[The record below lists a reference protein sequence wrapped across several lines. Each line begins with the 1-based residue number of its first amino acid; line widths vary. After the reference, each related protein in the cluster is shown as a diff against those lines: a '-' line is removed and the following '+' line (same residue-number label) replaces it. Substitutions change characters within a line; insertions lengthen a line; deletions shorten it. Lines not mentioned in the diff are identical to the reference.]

1 MFNPTKDPECSFDK
15 TTLQIMLLQP
25 TAQDSFNIINS
36 LLQRFTWGLVLLRVD
51 ADSRLMAAVVLVPVL
66 LVAVTVVSSLKIA
79 PFELP
84 KTQAAKKT
92 Q

>member
-1 MFNPTKDPECSFDK
+1 
-15 TTLQIMLLQP
+15 
-25 TAQDSFNIINS
+25 
-36 LLQRFTWGLVLLRVD
+36 
-51 ADSRLMAAVVLVPVL
+51 MAVVVLVPVL

-84 KTQAAKKT
+84 KTQGTKKT

>member
-1 MFNPTKDPECSFDK
+1 M
-15 TTLQIMLLQP
+15 
-25 TAQDSFNIINS
+25 QDSSNVINS
-36 LLQRFTWGLVLLRVD
+36 LLRRFSWGLIPFSVG
-51 ADSRLMAAVVLVPVL
+51 ADSRLMAAIVLVPVL

-84 KTQAAKKT
+84 KTQGAKKT

>member
-1 MFNPTKDPECSFDK
+1 M
-15 TTLQIMLLQP
+15 
-25 TAQDSFNIINS
+25 
-36 LLQRFTWGLVLLRVD
+36 G
-51 ADSRLMAAVVLVPVL
+51 ADYRLMAAIVLVPVL

-84 KTQAAKKT
+84 KTQGAKKT